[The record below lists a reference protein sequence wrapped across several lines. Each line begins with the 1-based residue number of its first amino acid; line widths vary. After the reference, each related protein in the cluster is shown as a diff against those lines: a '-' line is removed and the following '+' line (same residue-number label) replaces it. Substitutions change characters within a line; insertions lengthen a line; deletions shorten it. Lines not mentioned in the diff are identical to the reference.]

1 MTSPAR
7 NARPEDTLSSSRI
20 FFATTKTSMGQ
31 RLLQSERNA
40 MLLVDVLRSCVA
52 EPKFLLHDFVIMPDH
67 MHLLMT
73 IP

>member
-1 MTSPAR
+1 
-7 NARPEDTLSSSRI
+7 
-20 FFATTKTSMGQ
+20 
-31 RLLQSERNA
+31 